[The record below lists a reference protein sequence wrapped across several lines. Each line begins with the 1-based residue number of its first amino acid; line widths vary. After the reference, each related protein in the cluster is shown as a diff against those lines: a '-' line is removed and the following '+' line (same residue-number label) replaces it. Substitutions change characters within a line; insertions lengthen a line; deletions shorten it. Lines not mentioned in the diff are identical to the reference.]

1 MRKRSAGTPVNPIE
15 SIRVVL
21 MKTIDEILLALG
33 LWNSEI
39 EIRAKSSVIDEKTD
53 FLVDA
58 LIGMAEILK
67 PYPTTNEV
75 FEPKYNAGPEST
87 TFMIFMTLMEKKLW
101 IVRSKISLLRK
112 YVQQAQTSKRLM
124 SVACVIRVSGNVL
137 RFEQGVHAPCRNGC
151 RSPLSTALNGIQT
164 QRTRTKCFHEVVPYG
179 CCRSHHH

>member
-124 SVACVIRVSGNVL
+124 SVACVIRGIKAFLEMYYASSKESMRRVETGNTDTY
-137 RFEQGVHAPCRNGC
+137 H
-151 RSPLSTALNGIQT
+151 
-164 QRTRTKCFHEVVPYG
+164 
-179 CCRSHHH
+179 